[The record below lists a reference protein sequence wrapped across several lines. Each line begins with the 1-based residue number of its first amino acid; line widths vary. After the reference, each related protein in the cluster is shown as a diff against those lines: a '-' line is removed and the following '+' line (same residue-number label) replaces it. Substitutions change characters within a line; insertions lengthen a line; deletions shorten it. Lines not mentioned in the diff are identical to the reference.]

1 MTNRIAASLIMAASV
16 LMLTPSL
23 AQGTPTMCEFVAV
36 ELFAA
41 AERDELTEAEAYG
54 ILKRCQTKFEGKQ

>member
-1 MTNRIAASLIMAASV
+1 MTNRLAATLIMSASV

-23 AQGTPTMCEFVAV
+23 AQGTPTMCEFISV

-41 AERDELTEAEAYG
+41 AESGQITE
-54 ILKRCQTKFEGKQ
+54 K